1 MDYSEINDTLNKYI
15 IIKQLKN
22 HINELEQNDKIF
34 EKLNAKFI
42 KMQEE

>member
-1 MDYSEINDTLNKYI
+1 MVYSEINDTLNKDI